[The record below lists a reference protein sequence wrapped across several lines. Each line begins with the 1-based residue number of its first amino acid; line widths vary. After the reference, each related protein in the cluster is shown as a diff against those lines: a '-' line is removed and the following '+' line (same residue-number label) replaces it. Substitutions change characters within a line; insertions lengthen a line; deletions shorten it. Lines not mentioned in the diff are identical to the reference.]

1 MRNRERKSDCPI
13 HAALTVF
20 GDAWTLIVVRDLL
33 RGKSTFTELSS
44 GNERI
49 ATNVLADRL
58 ARLEEDGIITKVPLP
73 GRGNP
78 IRYDLTEKGVD
89 LVLIL
94 ISIGAWSLKHDE
106 HTEATRTRARQRERE
121 LNKAAEEI
129 RERLR
134 AKRKESP

>member
-1 MRNRERKSDCPI
+1 MRSRERKSDCPI

-20 GDAWTLIVVRDLL
+20 GDKWTLVVVRDLL

-44 GNERI
+44 GSEGI

-58 ARLEEDGIITKVPLP
+58 ARLEEDGIITKEPLS

-89 LVLIL
+89 LVPIL

-106 HTEATRTRARQRERE
+106 HTEATRKIARQRERE
-121 LNKAAEEI
+121 LNEAAEEI
-129 RERLR
+129 RARLR